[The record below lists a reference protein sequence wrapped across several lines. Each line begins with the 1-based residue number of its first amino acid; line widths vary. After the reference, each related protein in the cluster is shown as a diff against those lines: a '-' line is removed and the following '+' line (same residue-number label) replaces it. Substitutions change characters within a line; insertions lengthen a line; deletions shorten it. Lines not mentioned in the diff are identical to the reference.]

1 MLNKIKS
8 TEELKSIVG
17 RLKNAGR
24 RIGFTNGC
32 FDILHAGHVLYLAKA
47 RQLVDVLIV
56 GLNSDSSIKQIK
68 GPNRPI
74 NNQNDR
80 AIVLA
85 ALESVDYI
93 AIFDEPTPIRLIKT
107 ITPDILFKGADWKG
121 KTVVGADFVIENGG
135 KVEFIDYLEG
145 RSTTNMIERI
155 VDVYCDCR

>member
-24 RIGFTNGC
+24 KIGFTNGC

>member
-8 TEELKSIVG
+8 TEELKSIVD

-85 ALESVDYI
+85 ALESIDYI

-107 ITPDILFKGADWKG
+107 TTPDILFKGADWKG

>member
-1 MLNKIKS
+1 LLNKIKS

-24 RIGFTNGC
+24 KIGFTNGC